1 MKTEDGR
8 MKGKISYFCKALD
21 ISRQAFY
28 DYLERKNKS
37 WKYEP
42 LASEML
48 KIHTEDE
55 CNDYYG
61 RKRMY
66 MALTLKKEAGE
77 IDIEIPSEGT
87 VRKVMDEINLIHK
100 PNH

>member
-21 ISRQAFY
+21 VSRQAFN
-28 DYLERKNKS
+28 DYLERKDEP

-48 KIHTEDE
+48 KI
-55 CNDYYG
+55 
-61 RKRMY
+61 R
-66 MALTLKKEAGE
+66 
-77 IDIEIPSEGT
+77 
-87 VRKVMDEINLIHK
+87 V
-100 PNH
+100 